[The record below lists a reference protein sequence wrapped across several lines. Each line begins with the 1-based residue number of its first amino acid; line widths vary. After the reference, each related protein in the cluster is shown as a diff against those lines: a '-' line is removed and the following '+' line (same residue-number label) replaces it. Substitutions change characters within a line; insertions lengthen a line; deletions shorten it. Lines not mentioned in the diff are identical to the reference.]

1 MLLSIP
7 ENIGKSRLGDA
18 GALGFPWAAVANI
31 VINAAYGGWN
41 YYLTNQQIKQT
52 MRISGT
58 TTATPQEIKAAADV
72 IEQKL
77 GVKMPRSELEKYIA
91 SLITA
96 APEQAAGMAPSQ
108 FLEARLTALEQRQLE
123 AKPTGIPTWGW
134 IAIAGLGFLIVMQTG
149 LLKR

>member
-7 ENIGKSRLGDA
+7 GNIGKSRLGDA
-18 GALGFPWAAVANI
+18 GAFGFPWHAVANI

-58 TTATPQEIKAAADV
+58 TTATPAEIKAAADV
-72 IEQKL
+72 VEQKL
-77 GVKMPRSELEKYIA
+77 GVQMPRSELERYIA
-91 SLITA
+91 SIITA
-96 APEQAAGMAPSQ
+96 APEQAAGVAPAQ
-108 FLEARLTALEQRQLE
+108 IFEARLTALEQQQWE
-123 AKPTGIPTWGW
+123 EKPTGIPTWGW
-134 IAIAGLGFLIVMQTG
+134 IAIAGLGFLIVTQTG